1 MMIDVLA
8 QPHRQHSHTDSL
20 HTGQY
25 RSTTPAH
32 SHATFALR
40 GRNEDTH
47 EKNAASSASTTAPA
61 AAAASAGFDTIASNV
76 SIMILMLRR
85 LVNHA

>member
-8 QPHRQHSHTDSL
+8 QPHRQHSHADSL

-47 EKNAASSASTTAPA
+47 ETNAASSANTGSRGPGRWPCI
-61 AAAASAGFDTIASNV
+61 SAMSCSG
-76 SIMILMLRR
+76 
-85 LVNHA
+85 

>member
-40 GRNEDTH
+40 GRNEETH
-47 EKNAASSASTTAPA
+47 EKIAASSASTAAPA
-61 AAAASAGFDTIASNV
+61 DAAAIAGFETIASMV
-76 SIMILMLRR
+76 SIMILRKRR
-85 LVNHA
+85 LVHHA